1 MILKLI
7 KKTTGK
13 KLICTTIG
21 VLTLGALSPFIYP
34 NTTSY
39 ALKTE
44 SISLNNYKLSEFQN
58 TFFDLIEFMDKNISI
73 EKLRSKIKDLELV
86 KTEELDFNNMVD
98 IYEKNNELI
107 KVYYN
112 KINRQKSYYAQNIE
126 YKINIKNPNINSITL
141 SNLNIS
147 SNKQSVSLEIITE
160 STNDLDKISKILK
173 LDQSNGNAYK
183 IYINLLKAIE
193 SKDNFSINDLVKFNS
208 GFKKLENPYD
218 KDRATFEIKVN
229 DYESITVVFNKDK
242 KINNIY
248 LSDRKNIKTVHDL
261 ITTKTKDAKDIG
273 WDIQKHYKQ
282 EYNLTYGKT
291 GHIINTDSEN
301 LEDMKK
307 LFIDFLNKYN

>member
-1 MILKLI
+1 MNLKLI

-13 KLICTTIG
+13 KLIFTT
-21 VLTLGALSPFIYP
+21 VCSLTLGALSPFIYP

-39 ALKTE
+39 ALTTE

-58 TFFDLIEFMDKNISI
+58 TFFDLIEFMDKNISV
-73 EKLRSKIKDLELV
+73 EKLRSKIKDLDLV

-98 IYEKNNELI
+98 IYEKNNEQI

-112 KINRQKSYYAQNIE
+112 KLNKQKSYYAQNIE
-126 YKINIKNPNINSITL
+126 YKINIKNPSINSITL

-147 SNKQSVSLEIITE
+147 SNKKAVSLEIATE
-160 STNDLDKISKILK
+160 SINDLDKISKILK

-183 IYINLLKAIE
+183 IYLNLLKSIE
-193 SKDNFSINDLVKFNS
+193 SKDSFTIKDLIKFNS

-229 DYESITVVFNKDK
+229 DYESITVVFNKDE

-248 LSDRKNIKTVHDL
+248 LSDRKNIKTVKDL
-261 ITTKTKDAKDIG
+261 IITKTEDAKDIG

-282 EYNLTYGKT
+282 EYNLTYGKI

-307 LFIDFLNKYN
+307 LFIDFLNEYN

>member
-1 MILKLI
+1 MNLKLI

-21 VLTLGALSPFIYP
+21 VLTLGSLSPFIYP

-39 ALKTE
+39 ALTTE

-73 EKLRSKIKDLELV
+73 EKLRSKIKDLDLV
-86 KTEELDFNNMVD
+86 KTQELDFNNMVD
-98 IYEKNNELI
+98 IYEKNNEQI

-112 KINRQKSYYAQNIE
+112 KLNKQKSYYAQNIE
-126 YKINIKNPNINSITL
+126 YKINIKNPSINSIRL

-147 SNKQSVSLEIITE
+147 SNKKAVSLEIATE
-160 STNDLDKISKILK
+160 SINDLDKISKILK

-183 IYINLLKAIE
+183 IYLNLLKAIE
-193 SKDNFSINDLVKFNS
+193 SKDNFTINDLVEFNPD
-208 GFKKLENPYD
+208 FKKLENPYD

-229 DYESITVVFNKDK
+229 DYESITVVFNKDE

-248 LSDRKNIKTVHDL
+248 LSDSKNRKTVHDL

-273 WDIQKHYKQ
+273 WDIQDYYKQ

-307 LFIDFLNKYN
+307 LFMDFLNEYN